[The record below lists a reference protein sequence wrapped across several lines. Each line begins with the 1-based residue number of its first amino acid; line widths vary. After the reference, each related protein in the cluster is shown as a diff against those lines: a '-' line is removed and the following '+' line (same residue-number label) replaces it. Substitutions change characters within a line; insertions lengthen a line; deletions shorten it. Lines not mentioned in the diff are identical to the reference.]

1 VKRTFLILSLAG
13 AIGLVAL
20 NSLVMWEVLR
30 PLPSLTGIWKAE
42 TADGE
47 YYLDFRGD
55 GRVVSSHRRRHADGR
70 VLEGEH
76 IEYSYELEDAKTVS
90 IFLPGLLPPK
100 SLRGEL
106 RLLSK
111 DEMLQSSSRGFDE
124 RVMATSQVY
133 ANLGSFPPLAARSD
147 VVYKRS
153 PN

>member
-1 VKRTFLILSLAG
+1 VKRPFLILSLAG
-13 AIGLVAL
+13 AIGVLAL
-20 NSLVMWEVLR
+20 NGLVMWKVLR
-30 PLPSLTGIWKAE
+30 PLPSLTGMWKAE

-70 VLEGEH
+70 VLEVEH
-76 IEYSYELEDAKTVS
+76 FEYSYELEDARTVS
-90 IFLPGLLPPK
+90 IFLRGFLPPK

-111 DEMLQSSSRGFDE
+111 DEMLQSSSRDFDE
-124 RVMATSQVY
+124 RVLATTGLY
-133 ANLGSFPPLAARSD
+133 ANLGSYPPLAARSD